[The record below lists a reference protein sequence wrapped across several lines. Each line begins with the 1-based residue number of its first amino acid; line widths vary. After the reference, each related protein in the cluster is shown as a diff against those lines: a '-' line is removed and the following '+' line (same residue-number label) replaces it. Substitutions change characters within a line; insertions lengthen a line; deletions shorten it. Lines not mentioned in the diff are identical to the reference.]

1 MHTKF
6 TLLMSEKKIIFLDF
20 LIRHAWHRVS
30 RMYNQKAMMHGTT
43 MSVGFILMIV
53 EKSGTL
59 STQLGPKMG
68 MEPTSLS
75 RTLNAMEKNGLIE
88 RKNFTGDKRNV
99 NIFITQK
106 GVESRRMVKN
116 FLLEFNQKVSSK
128 IKERDLKGFFN
139 VMDALDLAIEEVE
152 LEKNTE
158 S

>member
-1 MHTKF
+1 
-6 TLLMSEKKIIFLDF
+6 MSKKDIIFLDF
-20 LIRHAWHRVS
+20 LIRHSWHRVS
-30 RMYNQKAMMHGTT
+30 RMYNQKAMTHGTT

-75 RTLNAMEKNGLIE
+75 RTLNAMEKSGLIE
-88 RKNFTGDKRNV
+88 RREFKGDKRKVNV
-99 NIFITQK
+99 FLTAK

-116 FLLEFNQKVSSK
+116 FLLDFNQKVSSK
-128 IKERDLKGFFN
+128 LNDRDLKGFFN
-139 VMDALDLAIEEVE
+139 VMNALDLAIEEVE

>member
-1 MHTKF
+1 
-6 TLLMSEKKIIFLDF
+6 MSEKKIIFLDF

-30 RMYNQKAMMHGTT
+30 RMYNQKAITQGMT

-75 RTLNAMEKNGLIE
+75 RTLNAMEKSGLIE
-88 RKNFTGDKRNV
+88 RKNLKGDKRKV
-99 NIFITQK
+99 NIFLTDK
-106 GVESRRMVKN
+106 GIQSRRMVKN
-116 FLLEFNQKVSSK
+116 FLLEFNEKISSK
-128 IKERDLKGFFN
+128 VKERDVKGFFN
-139 VMDALDLAIEEVE
+139 VMNALDLSIEEVDK
-152 LEKNTE
+152 EKNTK